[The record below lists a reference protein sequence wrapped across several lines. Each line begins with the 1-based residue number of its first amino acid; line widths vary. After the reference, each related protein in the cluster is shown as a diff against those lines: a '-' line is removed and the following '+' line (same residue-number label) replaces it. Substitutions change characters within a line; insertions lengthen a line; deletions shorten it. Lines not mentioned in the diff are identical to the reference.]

1 MTIFRVECC
10 SVVLAAT
17 GSANCHQMLDCQDN
31 GDPLQLA
38 FVKVVIGALFSLL
51 AMIPSVLSVLHD
63 YFPRPMLQRGV
74 GGYGIS
80 ELPPNV

>member
-1 MTIFRVECC
+1 
-10 SVVLAAT
+10 
-17 GSANCHQMLDCQDN
+17 MLDCQDN
-31 GDPLQLA
+31 GGPLQLS
-38 FVKVVIGALFSLL
+38 FVKVVIGALFSPL
-51 AMIPSVLSVLHD
+51 AMFLSALHD